1 MSKIFTWLMLIANAI
16 LVWLVFATNISMD
29 MVAMT
34 HAMWLMAIIMLA
46 DSLMAVYMM
55 YRGKK

>member
-1 MSKIFTWLMLIANAI
+1 MSKIFTWLMLIANAV
-16 LVWLVFATNISMD
+16 LVWMVFATNISMN

-46 DSLMAVYMM
+46 DSLMSLYMM
-55 YRGKK
+55 YRKK

>member
-1 MSKIFTWLMLIANAI
+1 MSKIFTWLMLLANVG
-16 LVWLVFATNISMD
+16 LVWMVFATNLRMN

-34 HAMWLMAIIMLA
+34 HAMWLMALIMLA

-55 YRGKK
+55 YKK

>member
-1 MSKIFTWLMLIANAI
+1 MSKPFTWLMFAANAV
-16 LVWLVFATNISMD
+16 LVWMVFGTNISMN

-46 DSLMAVYMM
+46 DSIMSLYMM
-55 YRGKK
+55 YRKK